1 MTDFSTPSDIVNA
14 FANTPTAGGRSM
26 IFKNT
31 MTTVA
36 AFFYSLWTLTGIP
49 IPGAAPTTWAKP
61 VSTTAGSWSPSFANP
76 SGGATARVLL
86 SDLIF
91 GSSVSVMQ
99 MYDRVG
105 HMAGL
110 SGVVT
115 TAQTTGASLT
125 SAVSDGRC
133 QANGSDVM
141 WALEFYT
148 ATGATGVTATI
159 SYTNQS
165 GVSGKT
171 TTIALPASVPAGRIY
186 PITTLAS
193 GDTSIQSVDSVTLSA
208 TTGTAGNFGVT
219 AYKYLYSSFIYQQA
233 DTRDYAKLAMPQVGN
248 NVCLC
253 PVVFAQAGTTGP
265 IAGAI
270 VIGCR

>member
-14 FANTPTAGGRSM
+14 FATTASAGGRSL

-36 AFFYSLWTLTGIP
+36 SFFYSLWTL
-49 IPGAAPTTWAKP
+49 PGTPAAGVAPTTWAEP
-61 VSTTAGSWSPSFANP
+61 TSTLAGSWSISYTNP
-76 SGGATARVLL
+76 TGGATARVLL
-86 SDLIF
+86 SDLIL
-91 GSSVSVMQ
+91 GSSVTVLQ

-105 HMAGL
+105 HVGGL
-110 SGVVT
+110 SGTVT

-125 SAVSDGRC
+125 AAVTDGRC

-141 WALEFYT
+141 WALEWYT

-159 SYTNQS
+159 SYTNQA
-165 GVSGKT
+165 GTSGKT
-171 TTIALPASVPAGRIY
+171 TTVVLPASVPANRIY
-186 PITTLAS
+186 PITTLAA
-193 GDTSIQSVDSVTLSA
+193 GDTSIKSVDSVTLSA

-233 DTRDYAKLAMPQVGN
+233 DTRDFAKLAMPQLGN

-253 PVVFAQAGTTGP
+253 PIVYAQAGTTGP
-265 IAGAI
+265 IVGSV